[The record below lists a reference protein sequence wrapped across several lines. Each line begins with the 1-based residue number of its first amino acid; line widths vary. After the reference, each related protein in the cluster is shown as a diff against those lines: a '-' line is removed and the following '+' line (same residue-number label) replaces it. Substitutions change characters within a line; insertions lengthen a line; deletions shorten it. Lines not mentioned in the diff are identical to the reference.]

1 MFLNLVRR
9 DRIPPEL
16 VEGELRFSPAHIVH
30 VFLKSLRATKKK
42 SRLLMKE
49 RDERLA
55 KGEDIFLMRTLYD
68 IRKTREHPLNRATR
82 RYRARL
88 MNRFLRG
95 ALRRQLRTA
104 RGQQAQVD
112 KAVNENF
119 EQRGAEKEGR
129 RGRAAKR

>member
-9 DRIPPEL
+9 DRIPPEY
-16 VEGELRFSPAHIVH
+16 VERELRFNPAHITY

-42 SRLLMKE
+42 NKLLIRE

-55 KGEDIFLMRTLYD
+55 KGEDVFLMRTLYD
-68 IRKTREHPLNRATR
+68 IRKTKEHPLNRAAR
-82 RYRARL
+82 RFRARL
-88 MNRFLRG
+88 TNRFLRG
-95 ALRRQLRTA
+95 ALRRQLRTT
-104 RGQQAQVD
+104 RGQQEQVD
-112 KAVNENF
+112 KTVDESF

>member
-1 MFLNLVRR
+1 MFLNLIRR

-16 VEGELRFSPAHIVH
+16 VEGELRFSPAHIAH
-30 VFLKSLRATKKK
+30 VFLKSLPATKKK

-55 KGEDIFLMRTLYD
+55 KGEDVFLMRTLYD
-68 IRKTREHPLNRATR
+68 IRKTKEHPLNRATR

-95 ALRRQLRTA
+95 VLRRQLRTTEK
-104 RGQQAQVD
+104 QQKQVD
-112 KAVNENF
+112 KAVDERF
-119 EQRGAEKEGR
+119 EKE
-129 RGRAAKR
+129 KN